1 MSKTNKEL
9 AVELYSAF
17 LISMGNIASS
27 PNFSGNLKLPTTEQ
41 MVDTIKEMTEKLST
55 IQDN

>member
-17 LISMGNIASS
+17 LISSGTLFSS
-27 PNFSGNLKLPTTEQ
+27 PNFKGTVKFPDNDE
-41 MVDTIKEMTEKLST
+41 MIKQVADLTEKLSS
-55 IQDN
+55 IKDD